1 MLNRFYFL
9 IVVTLLWAQSY
20 GWTSLARAQD
30 SPSMMETLALL
41 SSLSEFSIDSGVYFD
56 KHNPKKNKILLSVL
70 SKYGLTEAIFWD
82 QPEQTRINLLSTK
95 NPISIPNI
103 EVRKIHAAKYR
114 IRILNAK
121 GDFPLN
127 FNESYHQGWRLY
139 LVPWSLDN
147 EILDS
152 SETQEILSFYKTL
165 KGNEETQANLKDVK
179 RFIQKGLITDIDS
192 DLPSFTNPYDLIKK
206 IGQSSSHSK
215 KLKTNFI
222 SKNIFNTIQNENLPT
237 GSFWETWFSGSIVIK
252 CEDKPSQQ
260 TICEEIDAKAWQ
272 VTRGFANTFEWPEQ
286 LHWRI
291 NAQTNGWW
299 IDTNFLHHATLSIDK
314 NNLFYQTN
322 QDKSFDFEL
331 VMEFW
336 PQRLFYIGGI
346 ISTIVLLSSLGL
358 LFLRRNRK
366 QPKLA
371 IQ

>member
-9 IVVTLLWAQSY
+9 IIISLLWVQSY

-56 KHNPKKNKILLSVL
+56 KHNPKKNKILLSIL
-70 SKYGLTEAIFWD
+70 SKYGLTEAIFWNQPD
-82 QPEQTRINLLSTK
+82 QIRINLLSTK
-95 NPISIPNI
+95 NSISIPNI

-127 FNESYHQGWRLY
+127 FNESFHQGWRLY
-139 LVPWSLDN
+139 LVPWSLDS
-147 EILDS
+147 ELLDS
-152 SETQEILSFYKTL
+152 SETQETLSSYEIL
-165 KGNEETQANLKDVK
+165 KGNAETQATLKDVK
-179 RFIQKGLITDIDS
+179 RFIQKGWITDVDS
-192 DLPSFTNPYDLIKK
+192 DLPSFTNPYNLIKK
-206 IGQSSSHSK
+206 IGQRSSYSK
-215 KLKTNFI
+215 KLKTDFI

-237 GSFWETWFSGSIVIK
+237 GSFWETWFSGSIFIK
-252 CEDKPSQQ
+252 CKDKPSQQ
-260 TICEEIDAKAWQ
+260 TICEETNAKNWQ
-272 VTRGFANTFEWPEQ
+272 VTSGLSNTFEWPEQ

-291 NAQTNGWW
+291 NAQTNSWW
-299 IDTNFLHHATLSIDK
+299 INTDFLRHASLSVDK
-314 NNLFYQTN
+314 KSLFYQVN
-322 QDKSFDFEL
+322 KDKSFDFEL

-346 ISTIVLLSSLGL
+346 ISAIVLVSSLAL

-366 QPKLA
+366 QAKLV